1 MTQKRKRY
9 SLKIIPDKDVEKF
22 SRSTCTCKTCK
33 AMHLSELSELEWDT
47 FVPKTHLQ
55 KRMFKAIK
63 NIEKKYKK

>member
-1 MTQKRKRY
+1 M
-9 SLKIIPDKDVEKF
+9 
-22 SRSTCTCKTCK
+22 
-33 AMHLSELSELEWDT
+33 SELEWDT